1 MALLPVDEALQLLL
15 SGKVPAGKAPDG
27 HETISLHQA
36 GDRVLASP
44 LYASFNQPP
53 FDTSAM
59 DGYAIRFADVTSLP
73 ITLKLIGSSAAGNG
87 FTGTIQAGEAVRIF
101 TGAPLPAGADT
112 IVIQENTHATGD
124 TVTLLEGIEKSR
136 HIRRAGLDFQ
146 DGECLLQSG
155 HLLDPASL
163 SLAAASG
170 HAEVSVYKRPHIA
183 ILATG
188 DELVPAG
195 TKPGRDQIVSS
206 NSYGVADIARRNGG
220 EIKDLGIVPDNL
232 ALIEQAILKAAASGT
247 DILVT
252 LGGASVGDHDLVHK
266 ALTNCGVK
274 LGFYK
279 IAMRPGKPLMFGELE
294 RGDKAPMLIL
304 GLPGNPVSS
313 LVCSYVFLAPLVA
326 RLAGKTPT
334 TRVSSAKLAQNMGQN
349 ADRRDYVRASLTHN
363 SDGSL
368 LVTPLPVQDSSMLT
382 VITRAD
388 ALLIREPYAAPAQA
402 GDHCNIL
409 LLR

>member
-15 SGKVPAGKAPDG
+15 SGKAPSG
-27 HETISLHQA
+27 HELVSLHEA
-36 GDRVLASP
+36 GDRVLASSI
-44 LYASFNQPP
+44 YASFNQPP

-59 DGYAIRFADVTSLP
+59 DGYAIRFEDAPVLP
-73 ITLKLIGSSAAGNG
+73 ATLQLIGESAAGKG
-87 FTGTIQAGEAVRIF
+87 FSGTIQAGQAVRIF

-112 IVIQENTHATGD
+112 ITIQENTQSSQD
-124 TVTLLEGIEKSR
+124 TVTLLEGVEKAR
-136 HIRRAGLDFQ
+136 HIRLSGLDFK

-155 HLLDPASL
+155 HLLDAAAL

-170 HAEVSVYKRPHIA
+170 HAQVSVYPRPSTV

-195 TKPGRDQIVSS
+195 TKPGPDQIVSS
-206 NSYGVADIARRNGG
+206 NSYGVAEIVRRNGG
-220 EIKDLGIVPDNL
+220 VSQDLGIVPDNL
-232 ALIEQAILKAAASGT
+232 AQIEQAILKASASGA

-294 RGDKAPMLIL
+294 REGKAPMLVL

-326 RLAGKTPT
+326 RMAGKAPT
-334 TRVSSAKLAQNMGQN
+334 TRVSSAKLAQNMPEN
-349 ADRRDYVRASLTHN
+349 ADRRDYVRASLTRN

-368 LVTPLPVQDSSMLT
+368 LATPLPVQDSSMLT
-382 VITRAD
+382 VITLAD

-402 GDHCNIL
+402 GDHCQVL